1 MKKSF
6 NDEYNKIHGYLESW
20 WILTS
25 KFLSSLRPFVPK
37 SFDTLRYNTY
47 TVVSEMYQTKHSENV
62 KARKFITCEVT
73 NKETT
78 ARVVFDDKNCL
89 KLGIATVRKG
99 FF

>member
-20 WILTS
+20 WISTS
-25 KFLSSLRPFVPK
+25 KFL
-37 SFDTLRYNTY
+37 YNTY

>member
-1 MKKSF
+1 M
-6 NDEYNKIHGYLESW
+6 
-20 WILTS
+20 
-25 KFLSSLRPFVPK
+25 K

-78 ARVVFDDKNCL
+78 ARVLFDDKNCL